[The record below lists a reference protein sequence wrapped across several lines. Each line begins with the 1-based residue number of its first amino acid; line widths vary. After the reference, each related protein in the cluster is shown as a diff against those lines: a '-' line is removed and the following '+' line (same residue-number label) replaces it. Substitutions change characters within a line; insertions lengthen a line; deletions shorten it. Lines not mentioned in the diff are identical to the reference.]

1 MKTMQQTCDLE
12 LRLFPSSTYDS
23 DSSDDTSVIESSIS
37 RDQAQP
43 KEESQRITIFYNGKM
58 FVSSDVTHLQAKSII
73 SMANR
78 DMEEKS
84 SSINGSDFPNKS
96 TQFHHNHYQLPPNP
110 KASMKRSLQNFLHKR
125 KIRIQASSPYHHQ
138 HLRQ

>member
-12 LRLFPSSTYDS
+12 LRLFPTSTYDS
-23 DSSDDTSVIESSIS
+23 DSSDDTSVMESTIS

-58 FVSSDVTHLQAKSII
+58 CVSSDVTHLQAKSII

-84 SSINGSDFPNKS
+84 SSINGSDSQNKS
-96 TQFHHNHYQLPPNP
+96 TRFHHNHYQLPNP
-110 KASMKRSLQNFLHKR
+110 KASMKRSLQSFLHKR

-138 HLRQ
+138 HSRR